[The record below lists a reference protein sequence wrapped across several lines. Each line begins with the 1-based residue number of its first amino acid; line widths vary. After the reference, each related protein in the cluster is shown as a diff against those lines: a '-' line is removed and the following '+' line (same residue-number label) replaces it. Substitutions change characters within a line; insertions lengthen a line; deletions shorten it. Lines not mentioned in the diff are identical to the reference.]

1 MPSSHLLILSLLLT
15 LLAVVQCGPGADQGW
30 GYDVE
35 NGPETW
41 QGKCQNHLKQSPID
55 IRAPDVDY
63 VLLHRMHF
71 MNYDMD
77 GKIELSNTGRTLFA
91 GGFEHWQHRQP
102 MIQGGGLKHRYK
114 LVQFH
119 LHWGQNDAVG
129 SEHALGSLHYPA
141 ELHLVHVREGLTLHE
156 ALTRPD
162 GLAVVGVFLA
172 KTNDP
177 VANNFSPISERLHD
191 LRHSGNVTELK
202 NFRTKYVLP
211 LDTEAFYRYE
221 GSLTTPDCSE
231 AVIWTVLAE
240 PMAISSHQLHLLRQL
255 HNKELVKSDKNYRPL
270 QPLNGRRIQY
280 RPSKLDRAMICS
292 SAGVVSIFSTVF
304 AVYVAMIV

>member
-1 MPSSHLLILSLLLT
+1 MASHLFALSLLLG
-15 LLAVVQCGPGADQGW
+15 LLAVVICGPGGEQGW
-30 GYDVE
+30 GYDE
-35 NGPETW
+35 SNGPDTW
-41 QGKCQNHLKQSPID
+41 KGKCQNHLKQSPID

-63 VLLHRMHF
+63 ALLHRMHF
-71 MNYDMD
+71 LNYDLE
-77 GKIELSNTGRTLFA
+77 GVIELSNTGRTLFA
-91 GGFEHWQHRQP
+91 GGFESWQHKQP

-114 LVQFH
+114 LAQFH

-141 ELHLVHVREGLTLHE
+141 ELHLVHVREGLTIKE

-162 GLAVVGVFLA
+162 GLAVVGVFLS
-172 KTNDP
+172 KTSDP
-177 VANNFSPISERLHD
+177 VANNFSPISEKLHE
-191 LRHSGNVTELK
+191 LRHSGNKTELK
-202 NFRTKYVLP
+202 TFRTKYVLP

-231 AVIWTVLAE
+231 AVVWTVLAE

-270 QPLNGRRIQY
+270 QALNGRRIQY
-280 RPSKLDRAMICS
+280 RPSKLDRLQICS
-292 SAGVVSIFSTVF
+292 PAGTLSVLSTFFVLLIAKLF
-304 AVYVAMIV
+304 